1 MAKKK
6 TTVYAKLA
14 RFLGGAPVSITFKSE
29 AKAKEAAE
37 AALNDGTWVEYAING
52 TLYTR

>member
-1 MAKKK
+1 MAKTK
-6 TTVYAKLA
+6 VYAKLA
-14 RFLGGAPVSITFKSE
+14 RYLGGAPVSMTFKNE
-29 AKAKEAAE
+29 AKAREAGE